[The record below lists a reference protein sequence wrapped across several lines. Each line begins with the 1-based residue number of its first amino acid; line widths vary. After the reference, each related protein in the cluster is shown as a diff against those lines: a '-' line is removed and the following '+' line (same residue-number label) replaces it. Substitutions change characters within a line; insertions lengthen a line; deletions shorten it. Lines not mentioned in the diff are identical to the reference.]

1 MKKHLLEKMILMV
14 TITCLISS
22 PVQASWIKNSTGT
35 WNWVENNT
43 KTIGWK
49 YISGKWYYFN
59 NDGDMKTGW
68 IKENNNWYCLAD
80 DGHMFTGWVCYSKKW
95 YYLIIM
101 E

>member
-49 YISGKWYYFN
+49 YISGK
-59 NDGDMKTGW
+59 
-68 IKENNNWYCLAD
+68 
-80 DGHMFTGWVCYSKKW
+80 
-95 YYLIIM
+95 
-101 E
+101 